1 MLTFPFCAFGIYVQ
15 STQESQKSNETDSE
29 QLSNPEFGSL
39 QKSLEVGIGQNV
51 TLSCRSTN
59 GSLPINYTFFRGS
72 QNLWPTIPKTD
83 RNPALFNL
91 TISSASDMGE
101 YKCKVVNGISN
112 SAKYSESLN
121 FTLLAPVSKPVLTT
135 TTSQVRIGQNV
146 TLSCHSENGSSP
158 INYVFFKGRKTMSSK
173 ISMQGKAAAVLN
185 VTINSSGDLG
195 DYKCKAENNI
205 PNNTKYSNSLNFTLA
220 EEDGLSYPLSIFLVL
235 LFLLVVIATAL
246 LVPFLI
252 LPWCKARKLKS
263 TGSSTGFV
271 STDKAT
277 GSETYATYTEIEYAK
292 SEEVEYANILIRK
305 EEEDRKVNK
314 TADTTVVYSEVIV
327 RDGTQQVQSGRGV
340 LSLPF
345 EMRVS
350 FPGCE
355 SSPIGKLSR

>member
-1 MLTFPFCAFGIYVQ
+1 MLKLMIIPFFLLSCFQ
-15 STQESQKSNETDSE
+15 STQESQKPNEKDSE

-51 TLSCRSTN
+51 TLSCRSTS

-72 QNLWPTIPKTD
+72 QTLWPTILKTD

-91 TISSASDMGE
+91 TITSASDLGE
-101 YKCKVVNGISN
+101 YKCKAVNGISN

-121 FTLLAPVSKPVLTT
+121 FMLLDPVSKPVLTT

-146 TLSCHSENGSSP
+146 TLSCHSENGSFP

-185 VTINSSGDLG
+185 VTINSSSDLG

-220 EEDGLSYPLSIFLVL
+220 G
-235 LFLLVVIATAL
+235 
-246 LVPFLI
+246 
-252 LPWCKARKLKS
+252 KLKS
-263 TGSSTGFV
+263 TGSTGFV

-277 GSETYATYTEIEYAK
+277 GSENYVTYTEIEYAK
-292 SEEVEYANILIRK
+292 SEEVEYADILIRK
-305 EEEDRKVNK
+305 EEEDRKVNLR
-314 TADTTVVYSEVIV
+314 ADTTVVYSEVIV
-327 RDGTQQVQSGRGV
+327 RDGMQQAVVMYLVKKSFNREMCIISFMV
-340 LSLPF
+340 VSLLLS
-345 EMRVS
+345 
-350 FPGCE
+350 
-355 SSPIGKLSR
+355 

>member
-1 MLTFPFCAFGIYVQ
+1 MGGGKWSNPAPARAVQLAPRCAAVQ
-15 STQESQKSNETDSE
+15 STQESQKSNETDNE

-51 TLSCRSTN
+51 TLSCQSTS
-59 GSLPINYTFFRGS
+59 GFLPINYTFFRGS

-91 TISSASDMGE
+91 TISSASDLGE
-101 YKCKVVNGISN
+101 YKCKAVNRISN

-121 FTLLAPVSKPVLTT
+121 FTLLDPVSKPVLTT

-158 INYVFFKGRKTMSSK
+158 INYVFFKGRKTMLSK

-185 VTINSSGDLG
+185 VTINSSSDLG

-220 EEDGLSYPLSIFLVL
+220 G
-235 LFLLVVIATAL
+235 
-246 LVPFLI
+246 
-252 LPWCKARKLKS
+252 KLKS

-314 TADTTVVYSEVIV
+314 RADTTVVYSEVIV
-327 RDGTQQVQSGRGV
+327 RDGTQQAETGICHHISAACALAR
-340 LSLPF
+340 LSTKENLSNLLKISILP
-345 EMRVS
+345 
-350 FPGCE
+350 GDQ
-355 SSPIGKLSR
+355 IL

>member
-1 MLTFPFCAFGIYVQ
+1 MLKLMIIPFFLLSCFQ
-15 STQESQKSNETDSE
+15 STQESQKSNAKDSE

-51 TLSCRSTN
+51 TLSCRFTS
-59 GSLPINYTFFRGS
+59 GSLPINYIFFRGS
-72 QNLWPTIPKTD
+72 QNLWPTIWKTD

-91 TISSASDMGE
+91 TISSASDLGE
-101 YKCKVVNGISN
+101 YKCKVVHGISN
-112 SAKYSESLN
+112 STKYSKSLN
-121 FTLLAPVSKPVLTT
+121 FTLLDPVSKPVLST

-158 INYVFFKGRKTMSSK
+158 INYVFFKGRKTMLSK

-185 VTINSSGDLG
+185 VTINSSSDLS

-220 EEDGLSYPLSIFLVL
+220 EEDGLSYPLSISLVL

-277 GSETYATYTEIEYAK
+277 GSENYVTYTEIEYAK
-292 SEEVEYANILIRK
+292 SEEVEYANILIRQ
-305 EEEDRKVNK
+305 EEDRKVNMR
-314 TADTTVVYSEVIV
+314 ADTTVVYSEVIV
-327 RDGTQQVQSGRGV
+327 RDGTQQGK
-340 LSLPF
+340 
-345 EMRVS
+345 
-350 FPGCE
+350 FP
-355 SSPIGKLSR
+355 L

>member
-1 MLTFPFCAFGIYVQ
+1 MLKLMIIPFFLLSCFQ
-15 STQESQKSNETDSE
+15 STQESQKPNEKDSE

-51 TLSCRSTN
+51 TLSCRSTS

-72 QNLWPTIPKTD
+72 QTLWPTILKTD

-91 TISSASDMGE
+91 TITSASDLGE
-101 YKCKVVNGISN
+101 YKCKAVNGISN

-121 FTLLAPVSKPVLTT
+121 FMLLDPVSKPVLTT

-146 TLSCHSENGSSP
+146 TLSCHSENGSFP

-185 VTINSSGDLG
+185 VTINSSSDLG

-220 EEDGLSYPLSIFLVL
+220 EEDGLFYPLSIFLVL
-235 LFLLVVIATAL
+235 LFLLVVIATAQ
-246 LVPFLI
+246 LVLFLI
-252 LPWCKARKLKS
+252 LPRCKARKLKS
-263 TGSSTGFV
+263 TGSTGFV

-277 GSETYATYTEIEYAK
+277 GSENYVTYTEIEYAK
-292 SEEVEYANILIRK
+292 SEEVEYADILIRK
-305 EEEDRKVNK
+305 EEEDRKVNLR
-314 TADTTVVYSEVIV
+314 ADTTVVYSEVIV
-327 RDGTQQVQSGRGV
+327 RDGMQQAEP
-340 LSLPF
+340 LH
-345 EMRVS
+345 
-350 FPGCE
+350 
-355 SSPIGKLSR
+355 SPE